1 MSFFF
6 FFKQKT
12 AYEMLRSLVGSEMCI
27 RDRYQSP
34 AEENFLSEYDTWV
47 LYMVGALA
55 IVFVLLW
62 IFAALRF
69 TKQGKRVVRPI
80 FKTEFKGVVKVIRW
94 IMRGASVLFMLASVG
109 VMGIA
114 VYYYI
119 NASAIGKIIIIL
131 GIALAVGLYIMAFVG
146 FWAVAHRAKK
156 LVILNTVVLSFG
168 LLVLGGLC
176 AIVITVGRDIQED
189 DSFWTVQLR
198 TLWESLVADSPDH
211 ACAIQGMLSCSGFY
225 IPCNNVIG
233 STLYC
238 PTNCESINQKF
249 GFPCKERLQQY
260 IADGYAYL
268 LGVLIGSMALM
279 VFAIIFNCIY
289 HYKLVQMKRSI
300 RDRTNTKI
308 YNRASAK
315 KMVNSDNIGRA
326 KALHI
331 LKTLDDDAIPKL
343 VKEFHRM
350 DMDGDGEVDRT
361 EMAHFFRKA
370 LCHHITEEEL
380 DALFEVADLDGNGTI
395 SLDEF
400 LVIFNKKKPK
410 EVKQYSWEKD
420 AVPGLKTVKSGMGS
434 IIKTLNPNRN
444 SSDWRE
450 DPIMVPSA
458 REGDDDNAVELKT
471 EEQLEKEV
479 LLRQRAKEHLGRC
492 GLYDQED
499 EVAEQSAMEA
509 LEMSRRRSSANF
521 SVLTSTPSNSKT
533 AGATSSTTKKE
544 AKEKAPTRQSFSEI
558 PMVMEEGSFNDS
570 ILAPHGGKD
579 RNPSDPPA
587 VAAKKKK
594 SEEKKKKASGGR
606 KASVET
612 LDLPSPTTE
621 SPTEGGSMSPLEGS
635 MKRSFK
641 RRQSTDAGS
650 KNFAD
655 I

>member
-1 MSFFF
+1 
-6 FFKQKT
+6 
-12 AYEMLRSLVGSEMCI
+12 
-27 RDRYQSP
+27 
-34 AEENFLSEYDTWV
+34 
-47 LYMVGALA
+47 
-55 IVFVLLW
+55 
-62 IFAALRF
+62 
-69 TKQGKRVVRPI
+69 
-80 FKTEFKGVVKVIRW
+80 
-94 IMRGASVLFMLASVG
+94 
-109 VMGIA
+109 
-114 VYYYI
+114 
-119 NASAIGKIIIIL
+119 
-131 GIALAVGLYIMAFVG
+131 MAFVG

-156 LVILNTVVLSFG
+156 LVILNTVVLTFG

-176 AIVITVGRDIQED
+176 AVVITVGRDIQED

-211 ACAIQGMLSCSGFY
+211 ACALQGMLSCSGFY

-238 PTNCESINQKF
+238 PTNCERTNQKF

-260 IADGYAYL
+260 IADGYSYL
-268 LGVLIGSMALM
+268 LGVLIGAMGLM
-279 VFAIIFNCIY
+279 VFAIVFNCIY

-308 YNRASAK
+308 YDRASAK
-315 KMVNSDNIGRA
+315 RTVNIESIGRA

-331 LKTLDDDAIPKL
+331 LKTLDDDDIPKL

-350 DMDGDGEVDRT
+350 DVDGDGEVDRS

-370 LCHHITEEEL
+370 LCHHITKEEL

-420 AVPGLKTVKSGMGS
+420 TVPGLATVKSGMGKVLS
-434 IIKTLNPNRN
+434 TLHLNRGSN
-444 SSDWRE
+444 DPRE
-450 DPIMVPSA
+450 DPIIVPSA

-499 EVAEQSAMEA
+499 EAAEQSAVDA

-521 SVLTSTPSNSKT
+521 SVLKSTAPSNVKATAAASK
-533 AGATSSTTKKE
+533 KD
-544 AKEKAPTRQSFSEI
+544 AKEKAPSRQSFSEI
-558 PMVMEEGSFNDS
+558 PMVMEESFNDS
-570 ILAPHGGKD
+570 ILVPHKDHQAPLTFKKGD
-579 RNPSDPPA
+579 D
-587 VAAKKKK
+587 AADKSKKKK
-594 SEEKKKKASGGR
+594 GLPLR

-612 LDLPSPTTE
+612 LDLPSPT
-621 SPTEGGSMSPLEGS
+621 GSMSPLEGS

-641 RRQSTDAGS
+641 RRQSSDAGDAKHFS
-650 KNFAD
+650 D